1 MNHKKLFA
9 GSEIMVL
16 AVRNLLEENN
26 IPYIIRDDIKSAIEV
41 GYGALGKAVH
51 VFVEDEY
58 LEKAEALLK
67 ENDLTE

>member
-1 MNHKKLFA
+1 MSHKKLFA

-26 IPYIIRDDIKSAIEV
+26 IPYIIRNDIESAIGV
-41 GYGALGKAVH
+41 GYGTLDKAVN
-51 VFVEDEY
+51 VFVEEETLD
-58 LEKAEALLK
+58 KAKTLLK